1 MKFFRYRQ
9 VRTSQRLR
17 DETLSCLFIRAL
29 CHQSSK
35 TMQSQHSIS
44 VTSKIRRAL
53 SGNMLSHVRSLNI
66 FLNGEITEKDIK
78 APAGFVIKMKGQ
90 IVVSGEVSSSLM
102 LDKIISAVS
111 EKAEGRAVQNMM
123 TIKRL

>member
-1 MKFFRYRQ
+1 
-9 VRTSQRLR
+9 
-17 DETLSCLFIRAL
+17 
-29 CHQSSK
+29 
-35 TMQSQHSIS
+35 MQSQHSIS

-53 SGNMLSHVRSLNI
+53 SGNLLSHVRSLNI

-78 APAGFVIKMKGQ
+78 APSGFVIKMKGQ